1 MTDNTTRTKIFIH
14 ANITLSTGVRFFQSM
29 LPTNKPR
36 VFHVETAWKRSFPR
50 RFNVEYTWYVCRA
63 KGFLI
68 TISVIFTSI
77 QSYIL
82 NVPVPSSSYLFF
94 LLCTWVY

>member
-1 MTDNTTRTKIFIH
+1 MRGNTTRTKIFIH
-14 ANITLSTGVRFFQSM
+14 ANITLSTGVRFFQTM
-29 LPTNKPR
+29 LSTNKPR

-77 QSYIL
+77 QLYIL

-94 LLCTWVY
+94 ILCT